1 MTIEAVVKFFEA
13 TAEHE
18 SLRKELAGI
27 IGVGDGN
34 ISRAEEM
41 DHDEVEALLGGRGVL
56 VTTFADQ
63 RGFAFTVAELNT
75 VAGVFQRFNAGEYS
89 KAELASALG
98 LKEDASPTD
107 VLGKGVGIVY
117 RGIPYK
123 PTRVSSR
130 GMAVLE
136 FLKKT
141 ATDDHLRDEL
151 AALISVGDGD
161 ISSVD
166 ELDANELQV
175 LKSERGALVA
185 ELAAKYGFDFT
196 MSDLLAVID
205 LFQRVQAGELG
216 ADEYEK
222 FLRLNVNSRDFFPFI
237 EKVRDVTFKGFK
249 HTNAVASVASDN
261 TLQVVR
267 FMTKTGSDE
276 VLRAKL
282 QEIIGGDGDISKPAQ
297 LDDQESRAL
306 SGERCSQIVDLG
318 AAYGFRF
325 TVSDLNVAAGAF
337 RLVNAGELSEDSCA
351 RILGLNRVTV
361 SDKGDLSGIGKTA
374 GMIYRGIRY

>member
-13 TAEHE
+13 TADNDE
-18 SLRKELAGI
+18 LRRELAGI

-34 ISRAEEM
+34 ISDAEEL
-41 DHDEVEALLGGRGVL
+41 DQDEVQALLGGRGVL

-75 VAGVFQRFNAGEYS
+75 VVGVFQRFNAGEYS
-89 KAELASALG
+89 QAELASALG
-98 LKEDASPTD
+98 LKEGAGSTDA
-107 VLGKGVGIVY
+107 LGKGVGIVY

-123 PTRVSSR
+123 AAKVSSR

-141 ATDDHLRDEL
+141 ATDDQLRDEL

-161 ISSVD
+161 ISSFS
-166 ELDANELQV
+166 ELDADELQV

-205 LFQRVQAGELG
+205 LFQRVQAGELS
-216 ADEYEK
+216 AHEYEK

-249 HTNAVASVASDN
+249 HANAVASSSSDN

-267 FMTKTGSDE
+267 FMQKTGTDE
-276 VLRAKL
+276 ALRARL
-282 QEIIGGDGDISKPAQ
+282 RAIIGGDGDISKPTE
-297 LDDQESRAL
+297 LDDNESLAL
-306 SGERCSQIVDLG
+306 SGERCSQIVELG

-337 RLVNAGELSEDSCA
+337 RLVNAGQLSEDSCA
-351 RILGLNRVTV
+351 RILGMNRLTV
-361 SDKGDLSGIGKTA
+361 AEQGDLSSVGKTA